1 MSPEF
6 YIRIDAR
13 HLEKCK
19 AAHIHL
25 GRETCHCEVCDR
37 ETQAIDEADCTCDTC
52 DCEGCWCHDV
62 ERKP

>member
-1 MSPEF
+1 VSPEF

-25 GRETCHCEVCDR
+25 GREECFCPRCDEDEY
-37 ETQAIDEADCTCDTC
+37 ETECRCDTC
-52 DCEGCWCHDV
+52 DEEKCWCHEE
-62 ERKP
+62 ERGRNDL